1 MEAERKRWLAHYPD
15 EVSPEST
22 YEKRPLFDFLREAA
36 ERVPQHIAIHFMGK
50 EMTFAEIYEESLKL
64 ASRLTD
70 IGLKKGDC
78 VAIMLPNSPQGVIA
92 YYAVLMAGGIVVQ
105 TNPLYMERELEHQLK
120 DSGARMIFCLD
131 ILFPRVSRVK
141 DQTNIETVI
150 ITGVQD
156 YLPFPKNL
164 LYPIVSKV
172 KIPKKREFRGLPN
185 VLLFPDL
192 IQSGTTT
199 FTPVEISPEEDIALL
214 QYTGGTTGLAKGA
227 MLSHYNLIAN
237 TQQSKAW
244 MYRHKY
250 GEESVL
256 GVLPFF
262 HVYGMTIVM
271 NLSIMHA
278 AKMIILP
285 RFDIEETLKTIE
297 KQRPTLFPGAPT
309 MYIALINHPNIE
321 SYDLSS
327 IQTCISGSSALP
339 IEVQQTFERLT
350 GGKLVEGY
358 GLTEASPV
366 THCNLIWGERK
377 TGSIGI
383 PYPDTEA
390 KIVSVET
397 GEEMG
402 VNEVGELAVKGPQV
416 MKGYWRR
423 PEETAAVLKDGWL
436 LTGDMAYM
444 DESGYFY
451 IVDRKKDMIIASGY
465 NIYPREVEEVLF
477 EHPDVKEAA
486 VIGISDDY
494 RGETVKAFV
503 VPKLGITLDEKSLDD
518 FCRKRLAAYK
528 VPKQYEF
535 REALPK
541 SIVGKV
547 LKRELIEEEKSH
559 TL

>member
-486 VIGISDDY
+486 VIGVSDDY

-547 LKRELIEEEKSH
+547 LKRKLIEEEKSH

>member
-444 DESGYFY
+444 DELGYFY

-486 VIGISDDY
+486 VIGVSDDY

-503 VPKLGITLDEKSLDD
+503 VPKRGITLDEKSLDD